1 MSHFNVRDSH
11 IPYSHPVDN
20 PQMHAEWILSQIRC
34 SSSPPPYL
42 STSSSEDEDEKTPV
56 LLELN
61 QALSQQRNQK
71 FKYVSKKGAKIN
83 YSDCG
88 FHFPN
93 SDSDCGFHFP
103 NSGSDCGFHFPN
115 SGSDSS
121 GSGSSVYSSGSRYG
135 SDCGSDCDSDCN
147 DCTQMKVYIP
157 VSCSKKCKRC
167 FGLSP
172 GCGRNYGF
180 KNIRR
185 GLILDNETKD
195 NIRRKSS
202 EIIPLLHDDLRLII
216 KIKR

>member
-1 MSHFNVRDSH
+1 MNDFNVRGSH
-11 IPYSHPVDN
+11 IPYSHPDDN
-20 PQMHAEWILSQIRC
+20 PQMHAEWILSLMRC

-61 QALSQQRNQK
+61 QALSQQINQK
-71 FKYVSKKGAKIN
+71 FKYVSKKGGKIN

-93 SDSDCGFHFP
+93 SDSDCGFDFP
-103 NSGSDCGFHFPN
+103 S

-135 SDCGSDCDSDCN
+135 SDCGSDCDSDCEN
-147 DCTQMKVYIP
+147 CTQMKVYIP

-195 NIRRKSS
+195 YIRRKSS

-216 KIKR
+216 KI